1 MTEETTD
8 APVELP
14 TEESLNL
21 TIGDIAGIVSIID
34 ICSKRGAFEGSELET
49 VGALRSRVAA
59 FVEQARPPVPVEE
72 AEAEAEADP
81 DPEGRE
87 QPEDEA

>member
-1 MTEETTD
+1 MTEEVT
-8 APVELP
+8 APEGA
-14 TEESLNL
+14 EEAAEANLSL
-21 TIGDIAGIVSIID
+21 GDIGAIVSIID

-49 VGALRSRVAA
+49 VGGLRNRISTFLAQAA
-59 FVEQARPPVPVEE
+59 PPQAEEE
-72 AEAEAEADP
+72 A

>member
-1 MTEETTD
+1 MTEEVT
-8 APVELP
+8 APEGVEEA
-14 TEESLNL
+14 TEVNLSLAD
-21 TIGDIAGIVSIID
+21 IGAIVSIID

-49 VGALRSRVAA
+49 VGTLRSRVAA
-59 FVEQARPPVPVEE
+59 FVAQAKPAEE
-72 AEAEAEADP
+72 ADA

>member
-1 MTEETTD
+1 MTEEVT
-8 APVELP
+8 APEGVEEAAEVNL
-14 TEESLNL
+14 SL
-21 TIGDIAGIVSIID
+21 GDISAMVSIID

-49 VGALRSRVAA
+49 VGALRSRINA
-59 FVEQARPPVPVEE
+59 FVAQANPPAEE
-72 AEAEAEADP
+72 ANA

>member
-1 MTEETTD
+1 MTEEVTD
-8 APVELP
+8 TPVEVP
-14 TEESLNL
+14 AEESLNL
-21 TIGDIAGIVSIID
+21 TLGDIGAIVSIID

-49 VGALRSRVAA
+49 VGALRRRVAA
-59 FVEQARPPVPVEE
+59 FIDQARPEPEAEPEEE
-72 AEAEAEADP
+72 A

>member
-59 FVEQARPPVPVEE
+59 FVEQARPPVE
-72 AEAEAEADP
+72 EAEAEADP

>member
-1 MTEETTD
+1 MTEEVT
-8 APVELP
+8 APEGVEEA
-14 TEESLNL
+14 TEVNLSLAD
-21 TIGDIAGIVSIID
+21 IGAIVSIID

-49 VGALRSRVAA
+49 VGGLRNRISAFLAQAA
-59 FVEQARPPVPVEE
+59 PQAEEE
-72 AEAEAEADP
+72 A

>member
-1 MTEETTD
+1 MTEEVT
-8 APVELP
+8 APEGVEEAAEVNL
-14 TEESLNL
+14 SL
-21 TIGDIAGIVSIID
+21 GDIGAIVSIID

-49 VGALRSRVAA
+49 VGGLRNRISAFLAQAA
-59 FVEQARPPVPVEE
+59 PQAEEE
-72 AEAEAEADP
+72 AEA

>member
-1 MTEETTD
+1 MTEEVT
-8 APVELP
+8 APEGVEEAAEVNL
-14 TEESLNL
+14 SL
-21 TIGDIAGIVSIID
+21 GDIGAIVSIID

-49 VGALRSRVAA
+49 VGGLRNRISAFLAQAA
-59 FVEQARPPVPVEE
+59 PQAEEEEE
-72 AEAEAEADP
+72 AEA

>member
-1 MTEETTD
+1 METRPTRPNSYL
-8 APVELP
+8 ALAIISTILCCLP
-14 TEESLNL
+14 
-21 TIGDIAGIVSIID
+21 AGIVSIID

-59 FVEQARPPVPVEE
+59 FVEQARPPVE
-72 AEAEAEADP
+72 EAEAEADP